1 MSRDINEGASGP
13 EAFTLLRR
21 RLKTHFNR
29 VDTGQGYTRLHSFGV
44 CIGTPYCDFSREFRV
59 LVWAVTGSERTLAP
73 GVDVVLQVV
82 RMAVNGQFP
91 TLMPTLHPGS
101 MTTDPKPYAS
111 LDNMW
116 KTFIDLANNKTPAV
130 NGEKYFSLPVC
141 SSGAQSSAPS
151 GPRSAGHGR
160 GQGGVPFQTPS
171 WQTGSS
177 HNSIVMPVNDPT
189 DPWTDQ
195 TSNCWPWE
203 DQRYAAPSK
212 SAGGWFSPA
221 GASCSLPVFC
231 RLVPIRD
238 SLSSN
243 VLARISRRALS
254 SSTIL
259 SLPAIEE

>member
-13 EAFTLLRR
+13 EALTLLLRR
-21 RLKTHFNR
+21 LITHFDR
-29 VDTGQGYTRLHSFGV
+29 VDTGQGYTRLHGFGV

-59 LVWAVTGSERTLAP
+59 LVWAVTGSERILAP

-91 TLMPTLHPGS
+91 TVMPTLHPGS

-111 LDNMW
+111 LDIIW
-116 KTFIDLANNKTPAV
+116 KAFGDLANNKTPAV
-130 NGEKYFSLPVC
+130 NGEKYCSLPVC

-160 GQGGVPFQTPS
+160 GQGGVPSQTPS

-177 HNSIVMPVNDPT
+177 HNSIAMPVNDPT

-195 TSNCWPWE
+195 TSNC
-203 DQRYAAPSK
+203 
-212 SAGGWFSPA
+212 
-221 GASCSLPVFC
+221 
-231 RLVPIRD
+231 
-238 SLSSN
+238 
-243 VLARISRRALS
+243 
-254 SSTIL
+254 
-259 SLPAIEE
+259 